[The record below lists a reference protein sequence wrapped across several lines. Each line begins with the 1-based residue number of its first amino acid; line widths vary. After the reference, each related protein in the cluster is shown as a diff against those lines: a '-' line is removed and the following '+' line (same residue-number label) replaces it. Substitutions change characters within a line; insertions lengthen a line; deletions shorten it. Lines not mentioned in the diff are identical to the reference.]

1 MYWKTSPSNRQQ
13 CTLYNDFFDKKIAE
27 LYFNKVEKRWIV
39 LNSIISLRDV
49 YSPVMNYFIEYSDK
63 PTAIKK
69 CVEEV
74 IDIKTRQLFG
84 YVKIY
89 EDNLHNLVF
98 SSEDNKIYI
107 TDGVNRS
114 PAFYAESAHDGK
126 VWVSP
131 YYFIKDENLFK
142 NGLKEN
148 YDEIGAYTLKISI
161 PFEKEELIDIIKRYN
176 NDERSEG
183 KGKKLREGIYEQY
196 ILSCKYLNLRSKK
209 A

>member
-1 MYWKTSPSNRQQ
+1 MYWKTSPNNRQQ
-13 CTLYNDFFDKKIAE
+13 YTLYNDFFDKKIAE

-39 LNSIISLRDV
+39 LNSIISLRDIH
-49 YSPVMNYFIEYSDK
+49 SPVMNYFIENSDK

-69 CVEEV
+69 NVEEV
-74 IDIKTRQLFG
+74 INVKTRQLFG
-84 YVKIY
+84 YMKIY
-89 EDNLHNLVF
+89 EDSLHNLVY
-98 SSEDNKIYI
+98 SPEDNKIYI
-107 TDGVNRS
+107 TDGESRS
-114 PAFYAESAHDGK
+114 PAFYAEGAYDGR

-161 PFEKEELIDIIKRYN
+161 PFEKEELVDIIKRYN
-176 NDERSEG
+176 NEEASEE
-183 KGKKLREGIYEQY
+183 KEKKLRSGIYEQY
-196 ILSCKYLNLRSKK
+196 ILSCKYLNLRNKI